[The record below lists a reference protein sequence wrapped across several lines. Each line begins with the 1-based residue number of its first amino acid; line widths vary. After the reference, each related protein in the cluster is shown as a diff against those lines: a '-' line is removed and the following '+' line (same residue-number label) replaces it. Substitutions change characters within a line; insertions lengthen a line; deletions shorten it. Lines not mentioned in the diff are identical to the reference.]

1 MRFKDTANLI
11 SIALVVLFMV
21 PAAVAMTVKLD
32 AVENA
37 GWNAEPLGQPYL
49 KILDDGSTV
58 VWSSVQS
65 PVAWS
70 SFADLVADL
79 SDNYIG
85 AAGSGTSLGTYT
97 IQSGGNVFS
106 GLATPI
112 YKTLSLPTGQY
123 TISLDPSS
131 ESYNLKGYDAPNYA
145 GGNLWNAY
153 LQIWTSD
160 GQNLAFGDGDTQYG
174 SSTETIAAYE
184 TITASLTLFSD
195 ADLNLYINDNNSL
208 DNTGSVTLN
217 IQPVPLPAT
226 WLLFGSGMAA
236 LVGGRRFR
244 KKGIG

>member
-70 SFADLVADL
+70 SFANLVADL

-112 YKTLSLPTGQY
+112 YKTHRLPAGQY
-123 TISLDPSS
+123 QISLDLNSKA
-131 ESYNLKGYDAPNYA
+131 YNLMGYSDSNYV
-145 GGNLWNAY
+145 GDNLWNAY
-153 LQIWTSD
+153 VQMWTSD
-160 GQNLAFGDGDTQYG
+160 GQSRSLGGGTTFYG
-174 SSTETIAAYE
+174 SEAAALAAYD
-184 TITASLTLFSD
+184 TMTASLFLSEE
-195 ADLNLYINDNNSL
+195 ADLFLYINDINSL

-217 IQPVPLPAT
+217 IQPVPLPAA